1 MDKEW
6 VDKKEL
12 FEVIDVRK
20 LTSNFLPMILKKAK
34 NVNVGNGLCIV
45 QTFEPKPL
53 YSALD
58 DLGFDHIIE
67 KISER
72 EYRAYFYRLKEKNI
86 TYETGADMPFKPTA
100 ILNYK
105 KIDDVFADNVV
116 NFWELIWDK
125 KDAAIDFKTK
135 LLLSMSNA
143 VGASRF
149 RQATRELIKAYSLV
163 VTTEELDEI
172 LL

>member
-72 EYRAYFYRLKEKNI
+72 EYRAYFYR
-86 TYETGADMPFKPTA
+86 
-100 ILNYK
+100 
-105 KIDDVFADNVV
+105 
-116 NFWELIWDK
+116 
-125 KDAAIDFKTK
+125 
-135 LLLSMSNA
+135 
-143 VGASRF
+143 
-149 RQATRELIKAYSLV
+149 
-163 VTTEELDEI
+163 
-172 LL
+172 